1 MAGFSLSSDEL
12 ERVCHRMR
20 AQSDRVLDE
29 AARMGTGDV
38 GPMDFGGTRYTDLA
52 QRYGEVL
59 EDVVPRMLREFQ
71 SATQSISNRLEGTLA
86 AYLDTDDEGAWTLR

>member
-12 ERVCHRMR
+12 EQVCHRMR

-29 AARMGTGDV
+29 AGRMGTGDV
-38 GPMDFGGTRYTDLA
+38 GPMDFGGARYTDLA

-86 AYLDTDDEGAWTLR
+86 AYLAADDEGAWTLR